1 MAETPRPELPTRP
14 GHEGRSRPFPREAYV
29 FGWLVICLV
38 AAEGIHAI
46 VTGVLGTGIIFVSL
60 VPVMIWLMHIR
71 PRRHSSGK

>member
-1 MAETPRPELPTRP
+1 M
-14 GHEGRSRPFPREAYV
+14 